1 MHKSI
6 YKIIFIYYLAVQLCS
21 CKKDVD
27 EQGPEVTF
35 QSPFDNQNFMAFADV
50 NVDADVTD
58 ETRIESVVV
67 SLVDLNHIPV
77 HINVSVPVTSPSM
90 SVHIAYPLNNIHLES
105 GMYYLMITASDG
117 KNESHTY
124 QPITIAAVPKAL
136 KKIFVAANT
145 SAFQT
150 DLFYI
155 DSTFSAMNSYN
166 TFSGDFLGI
175 SASSYYQQVF
185 KCGNYNGN
193 FTSLALP
200 DNTVK
205 FTVSPQISSSPYFTA
220 YYSEDKKVYV
230 GRYDE
235 TVKGYNNAGNI
246 IYNGTANSGYYIRNM
261 IMNNGYLVAEEK
273 NKTSAGK
280 VLVSFYTTGTPKE
293 QVAISQDVVAF
304 CEKDDHNVFVFG
316 NDAGQAA
323 IQLYDRMNNSLW
335 NPYPYALATGS
346 ILSAVKIDQDTYL
359 LGHSNGTIYKYQYLS
374 GSITTYLTGYTAN
387 QLKYDELNHDVYIA
401 EANLLTAVD
410 YASKTVVHSVSSP
423 ETILDF
429 SFLYNR

>member
-1 MHKSI
+1 M
-6 YKIIFIYYLAVQLCS
+6 YRIIFIFCLAVCLCS
-21 CKKDVD
+21 CKKDTD
-27 EQGPEVTF
+27 EKGPEVTF
-35 QSPFDNQNFMAFADV
+35 QAPLDNQSFNAFADV
-50 NVDADVTD
+50 NVNATVSD
-58 ETRIESVVV
+58 ETEITSVVV
-67 SLVDLNHIPV
+67 SLVDINHVSV
-77 HINVSVPVTSPSM
+77 HVSVSVPVTSPSM
-90 SVHIAYPLNNIHLES
+90 TVNISYPLNNIHLES

-124 QPITIAAVPKAL
+124 QPITITAIPKAL
-136 KKIFVAANT
+136 KKIFVATNT

-150 DLFYI
+150 NMYYI
-155 DSTFSAMNSYN
+155 DSTFSVMNSYN
-166 TFSGDFLGI
+166 SFSGDFLGI

-193 FTSLALP
+193 FTSIALP
-200 DNTVK
+200 DNVVK
-205 FTVSPQISSSPYFTA
+205 FTVSPLVSSAPYFTA
-220 YYSEDKKVYV
+220 YYSEDKKVYT

-246 IYNGTANSGYYIRNM
+246 IYSGTANSGYYIRKM
-261 IMNNGYLVAEEK
+261 IMNSGYLIAEEK
-273 NKTSAGK
+273 NKTAAGK
-280 VLVSFYTTGTPKE
+280 ILVSFYTTGTPKE

-316 NDAGQAA
+316 NDAGQAV
-323 IQLYDRMNNSLW
+323 IQLYDRLNNSLW
-335 NPYPYALATGS
+335 NPYPYALAAGS

-374 GSITTYLTGYTAN
+374 GSITTYLTGYTAR

-401 EANLLTAVD
+401 EANLITAVD
-410 YASKTVVHSVSSP
+410 YSSKTVVHSVSSA
-423 ETILDF
+423 ENILDF